1 MRIHPKNPNIVFAGV
16 LGDLHKP
23 THKRGVYKSI
33 DGGENW
39 KKVLFSN
46 ENAGVVDL
54 IMNPN
59 NPKTLYAT
67 TWNVRRTPYSL
78 SSGGDGSAL
87 WKNTNEEETW
97 TNTPK
102 NNGLPEGI
110 CGISGVTVSPL
121 NFDIVSALIEETLYQ
136 TKSKSGQDPLNFPIR
151 LTHKLAHLNSLTRIG
166 NYAPT
171 QQAINFKNKITKEI
185 DTELVKLN
193 ALFTNGVK
201 ELNRKVKASDIV
213 LIQLD

>member
-16 LGDLHKP
+16 LGGLYKP

-59 NPKTLYAT
+59 NPKILYAT
-67 TWNVRRTPYSL
+67 TWNARTTPYSL

-87 WKNTNEEETW
+87 WKSTNEKETW
-97 TNTPK
+97 TNISK

-110 CGISGVTVSPL
+110 WGISGVTVSPL
-121 NFDIVSALIEETLYQ
+121 NFDIVSA
-136 TKSKSGQDPLNFPIR
+136 
-151 LTHKLAHLNSLTRIG
+151 
-166 NYAPT
+166 
-171 QQAINFKNKITKEI
+171 
-185 DTELVKLN
+185 
-193 ALFTNGVK
+193 
-201 ELNRKVKASDIV
+201 
-213 LIQLD
+213 